1 MALGPHNGKKTV
13 SITRILAKLRLCCN
27 VSKSFLDPNR
37 AKRVNRRMKKLLILA
52 VFLPL
57 ASPFQVSAQQE
68 RAITTAVPFLTIAAD
83 ARASGMGDMGVA
95 TSFDAYSQQWNP
107 AKYAFATQKSGMG
120 ISYTPY
126 LETIVNDVSLLNA
139 TYYNKLNDRSAFAF
153 GLRYFGLGEIELR
166 QTIDQE
172 ATLVKPNEFAL
183 DGSYSLKLGQSFS
196 MAVGGR
202 FISSNLRFQD
212 GTQDSQAANAFAVD
226 VAGFYRSPELAYN
239 NYNGR
244 WRLGFNI
251 SNIGGSLQYDEGGQ
265 ENFLPT
271 NLKFGV
277 GFDFIFDQDNILS
290 LNSEFNKLLVPTPR
304 DFDGDG
310 DIDSQDNDQYQSIGF
325 FNGIFESFGDAPDGF
340 GEELKEVTWALG
352 AEYRFRE
359 AFMLRTGYFNE
370 SEEKGSRKFM
380 TLGAGFKYRTAQI
393 DLSYLFST
401 SQVKNP
407 LENTLRIS
415 LSFNFGEEFYND

>member
-1 MALGPHNGKKTV
+1 
-13 SITRILAKLRLCCN
+13 
-27 VSKSFLDPNR
+27 
-37 AKRVNRRMKKLLILA
+37 MKKLLILVVLLA
-52 VFLPL
+52 VVPRL
-57 ASPFQVSAQQE
+57 SAQQE
-68 RAITTAVPFLTIAAD
+68 RVITTAVPFLTIAAD

-107 AKYAFATQKSGMG
+107 AKYAFATQKMG
-120 ISYTPY
+120 VGASYTPY

-139 TYYNKLNDRSAFAF
+139 NFYNKLNDRSAFAF

-166 QTIDQE
+166 QTIDE
-172 ATLVKPNEFAL
+172 DATLVKPNEFAI
-183 DGSYSLKLGQSFS
+183 DGSYSLKLSQTFS

-226 VAGFYRSPELAYN
+226 VAGFYRSREIAYN
-239 NYNGR
+239 NFDGR
-244 WRLGFNI
+244 WRAGFNI

-271 NLKFGV
+271 NLKFGG
-277 GFDFIFDQDNILS
+277 GFDFIFDQDNVLA
-290 LNSEFNKLLVPTPR
+290 LNTEFNKLLVPTPR
-304 DFDGDG
+304 DFNGDG
-310 DIDSQDNDQYQSIGF
+310 VIGPEDNDEYQNISF
-325 FNGIFESFGDAPDGF
+325 FKGMFESFGDAPDGF
-340 GEELKEVTWALG
+340 SEELKEITWALG

-359 AFMLRTGYFNE
+359 AFMLRSGYFNE
-370 SEEKGSRKFM
+370 SEEKGSRKFF
-380 TLGAGFKYRTAQI
+380 TLGAGFKFKSAQI

-407 LENTLRIS
+407 LENTLRFS
-415 LSFNFGEEFYND
+415 LTFNFGEEFYND